1 MEALTALRG
10 KGDAEPRYR
19 DIKLREAL
27 ELAADI
33 PLQIAEAGCD
43 LATLA
48 ALLVENGNP
57 EVRADAAVA
66 AVLAEGGTR
75 AAAKLV
81 AVNLAASDD
90 DDRRVRQA
98 QALVKRA
105 AEATQRALAAAE

>member
-10 KGDAEPRYR
+10 KGDVEPRYR

-27 ELAADI
+27 KLAADI

-90 DDRRVRQA
+90 DDRVRQA